1 MKKALIF
8 LLMPSMFLFSSFTFA
23 ESKTSSGSSIVV
35 SGSSVASSGSTAS
48 VASGSSTKY
57 KGVDERND
65 LKMFKVAILPFD
77 AHNAKI
83 NANIGIKQLQDGLNN
98 IIIAQITQSRKFRV
112 SNRDAKDQKTYEKEV
127 QRIMN
132 SDTDSEKDKL
142 NKKIGAD
149 FILTGD
155 ILSLNISKKQTSYYG
170 EKFTSYNVS
179 ASVAYRMVELATME
193 VKWSNVVTIDVP
205 ANIANQYVESDNGNY
220 SGLLDYLGKRFG
232 KIISDQIIGA
242 IYPLQV
248 LRVDDGEIYFNQ
260 GGDRVIKGNTY
271 EVRQEGGITIDPATG
286 QHTVLDGKVIAKVRI
301 TDVMPKYSI
310 GIVIDGS
317 LSKVHRGLRAY
328 LTK

>member
-1 MKKALIF
+1 MKKALISSIA
-8 LLMPSMFLFSSFTFA
+8 LSVFLFSSSA
-23 ESKTSSGSSIVV
+23 LAKTSSSGSSIVV
-35 SGSSVASSGSTAS
+35 SGSSVAKSGSTS
-48 VASGSSTKY
+48 ITSGSSTKY
-57 KGVDERND
+57 KGVDERNN

-83 NANIGIKQLQDGLNN
+83 NADMGIKELQDGLNN

-112 SNRDAKDQKTYEKEV
+112 SNRDAKDQEAYEREV

-132 SDTDSEKDKL
+132 SDTDNESAKL

-170 EKFTSYNVS
+170 EKFTSYHVS

-193 VKWSNVVTIDVP
+193 VKWSNVVTINVP
-205 ANIANQYVESDNGNY
+205 ANIANQYVESNNGNY
-220 SGLLDYLGKRFG
+220 SELLSYLGKRFG

-248 LRVDDGEIYFNQ
+248 LKVSDAQVYFNQ
-260 GGDRVIKGNTY
+260 GGDRVIKGNVY
-271 EVRQEGGITIDPATG
+271 EVRQEGGVTIDPATG
-286 QHTVLDGKVIAKVRI
+286 QHIVLDGKVLAKVRI

-317 LSKVHRGLRAY
+317 LSKIHKGLRAY